1 MRICV
6 VSEELASPLDEGFK
20 KYSWSLIKALSAR
33 HQVLT
38 LSKWGLCDQEC
49 LVEKVPMNRLLL
61 NWSLWRRIARFA
73 PEIIFYVPSSS
84 GTFNSFLRA
93 HILKWYGGGTRI
105 ILVSLQ
111 PRDYSPLQARW
122 IPWLRPDVVLVQSR
136 QSAQA
141 LEELGCLVHV
151 VPSGVELDRFTPIS
165 ESHKRQLR
173 RQWDLPSGAFLVLH
187 VGHINAHRG
196 LSIFKELQAESGIQV
211 LLVGSTSTP
220 QDEELIL
227 ELKNA
232 GIRVIRD
239 YIPKIQ
245 EIYQLSDCYL
255 FQVSSKEA
263 AIELPLSVLEAM
275 ACNLPVVA
283 TRYGG
288 LADFFPETDGFLF
301 AETQEEVWAKIRLL
315 KKGMPSRTRA
325 MVEAL
330 SWENVL
336 KKYLWK
342 YIQ

>member
-20 KYSWSLIKALSAR
+20 KFSWSLIKALSAQ
-33 HQVLT
+33 HQVLA

-49 LVEKVPMNRLLL
+49 LVEKAPMNRLLL

-73 PEIIFYVPSSS
+73 PEIICYVPSSS

-93 HILKWYGGGTRI
+93 HILKWYGGGARV

-122 IPWLRPDVVLVQSR
+122 IPRLRPDVVLVQSH

-141 LEELGCLVHV
+141 LEELGCLAHV
-151 VPSGVELDRFTPIS
+151 LPSGVELDRFTPIS
-165 ESHKRQLR
+165 ESHKNQLR
-173 RQWDLPSGAFLVLH
+173 RQYGLPSDAFLVLH
-187 VGHINAHRG
+187 VGHINTRRG
-196 LSIFKELQAESGIQV
+196 VRIFKELQGEPGIQV

-220 QDEELIL
+220 QDEELMGKL
-227 ELKNA
+227 ENA
-232 GIRVIRD
+232 GVRVIRD
-239 YIPKIQ
+239 YIPNIQ
-245 EIYQLSDCYL
+245 EVYQLSDCYL

-275 ACNLPVVA
+275 ACNLPVIA

-288 LADFFPETDGFLF
+288 LADFFPEDDGLLF
-301 AETQEEVWAKIRLL
+301 AETRGEMLDKISLVKEGL
-315 KKGMPSRTRA
+315 PSRTRA
-325 MVEAL
+325 MVEAF

-336 KKYLWK
+336 KMYLQD
-342 YIQ
+342 YLR